1 MSHGGFKA
9 HPEHLGAASKQAH
22 EHADRVEH
30 HSRALDSATQG
41 KVLGRGKFGKLVEK
55 AVRPVVDSM
64 IKDMSKAMAGKHR
77 SLGHGLEI
85 TKKNLDDAEKAVR
98 EGLRAD
104 RTSLNKHGVKL
115 GEGQSIPGREAL
127 QHQYDKQVRERV
139 DELAK
144 QGHGPGR
151 HLRVTDQ
158 QLKDRLGIPYQEHRR
173 MPPGEPTIGAYGQ
186 RVYPP
191 REHKWVWER
200 NEHDFLRSRNKID
213 PLHGPGGP
221 NRPEAVRYDDYEK
234 VDPQG
239 RPMKHTCD
247 HYSTAFKDEEAFMYA
262 EMQARQKIDFSKGP
276 PHPAF
281 LTPEEAWGKG
291 DHRDKFKGYYLD
303 PANPM
308 GPTGPNY
315 RDVNFEGAHIEAW
328 YHPDGKGGYRLGT
341 MYPAPDNAHNPVS

>member
-1 MSHGGFKA
+1 MSGGFRA
-9 HPEHLGAASKQAH
+9 HPEHLGAGARKAH

-64 IKDMSKAMAGKHR
+64 IKDMSKAMAGTHR

-85 TKKNLDDAEKAVR
+85 TKKNLDEAEKAVR
-98 EGLRAD
+98 EGLKGD
-104 RTSLNKHGVKL
+104 RTSLNKHGIKL
-115 GEGQSIPGREAL
+115 GDGQSIPGREAL

-151 HLRVTDQ
+151 HLRVSDD
-158 QLKDRLGIPYQEHRR
+158 QLKARLGKPFQERR
-173 MPPGEPTIGAYGQ
+173 RRPQETVRDDRGRPVRQPAQYEM
-186 RVYPP
+186 
-191 REHKWVWER
+191 VWDR
-200 NEHDFLRSRNKID
+200 NENGFLNSRDKID
-213 PLHGPGGP
+213 PLHGPEGP

-234 VDPQG
+234 VDQYGNPK
-239 RPMKHTCD
+239 KHTCD
-247 HYSTAFKDEEAFMYA
+247 NYSTAFKDEEAYMYA
-262 EMQARQKIDFSKGP
+262 ELRARQKIDLGEGP
-276 PHPAF
+276 PHPAR
-281 LTPEEAWGKG
+281 LTPEEAWGPG

-303 PANPM
+303 PTNPM

-315 RDVNFEGAHIEAW
+315 RNVNFEGASIEAW
-328 YHPDGKGGYRLGT
+328 YYPDGKGGYTLAT
-341 MYPAPDNAHNPVS
+341 MFPKPDHAHNPVS